1 MNNIDNIMDKMI
13 QDKPAEA
20 KELLDQ
26 ELKDRITAAIVE
38 KKPEIA
44 GKLFNTS
51 EEEPEEEPEISTEEE
66 PESSTEEEPEEKS
79 DEIDNGD
86 K

>member
-1 MNNIDNIMDKMI
+1 MNNIDNIMDKMK

-44 GKLFNTS
+44 GKLFDNS
-51 EEEPEEEPEISTEEE
+51 EEKPVQEPEV
-66 PESSTEEEPEEKS
+66 STEEEPEEKS

>member
-1 MNNIDNIMDKMI
+1 MDKMI

-26 ELKDRITAAIVE
+26 ELKDRIAVAMAE

-44 GKLFNTS
+44 GKLFDRS
-51 EEEPEEEPEISTEEE
+51 EEKPPQEKEEEDLEKE
-66 PESSTEEEPEEKS
+66 PVAEPKEEPEEKS

>member
-26 ELKDRITAAIVE
+26 ELKDRIAVAMAE

-44 GKLFNTS
+44 GKLFNKSDESS
-51 EEEPEEEPEISTEEE
+51 EEKEEEDLEKE
-66 PESSTEEEPEEKS
+66 PVAEPKEEPEEKS

>member
-1 MNNIDNIMDKMI
+1 MNSIDTIVDNMI
-13 QDKPAEA
+13 QDNPTEA
-20 KELLDQ
+20 KELLNQ
-26 ELKDRITAAIVE
+26 ELKTRIEVAIAE

-51 EEEPEEEPEISTEEE
+51 EEEPEISTEEE

>member
-1 MNNIDNIMDKMI
+1 MNNINNIMDKMI

-26 ELKDRITAAIVE
+26 ELKDRIAAAIVE

-44 GKLFNTS
+44 GKLFTNT
-51 EEEPEEEPEISTEEE
+51 EEPPQEKPMVATDK
-66 PESSTEEEPEEKS
+66 EPEEKS

>member
-1 MNNIDNIMDKMI
+1 MNSIDNIVDKMI

-20 KELLDQ
+20 KELLNQ
-26 ELKDRITAAIVE
+26 ELKDRIEVAIAE

-51 EEEPEEEPEISTEEE
+51 DELPPEEEPEF
-66 PESSTEEEPEEKS
+66 STEEEPEEKS
-79 DEIDNGD
+79 DEIDNRD

>member
-26 ELKDRITAAIVE
+26 ELKDRITAAIV
-38 KKPEIA
+38 
-44 GKLFNTS
+44 
-51 EEEPEEEPEISTEEE
+51 
-66 PESSTEEEPEEKS
+66 
-79 DEIDNGD
+79 
-86 K
+86 

>member
-1 MNNIDNIMDKMI
+1 MNNIDSIMDKMI
-13 QDKPAEA
+13 EDKPAEA

-26 ELKDRITAAIVE
+26 ELKDRIAVAMLE

-44 GKLFNTS
+44 SKLFSDS
-51 EEEPEEEPEISTEEE
+51 EEPPQEKPDQEPEI
-66 PESSTEEEPEEKS
+66 STEEEPEEKS

>member
-26 ELKDRITAAIVE
+26 ELKDRIAVAMAE

-44 GKLFNTS
+44 GKLFDKS
-51 EEEPEEEPEISTEEE
+51 DEPSKKEPVAEPEEESEI
-66 PESSTEEEPEEKS
+66 STEEEPEEKS
-79 DEIDNGD
+79 DEIDN
-86 K
+86 

>member
-13 QDKPAEA
+13 QDNPTEA
-20 KELLDQ
+20 KELLNQ
-26 ELKDRITAAIVE
+26 ELKTRIEVAIAE

-44 GKLFNTS
+44 GKLFDNS
-51 EEEPEEEPEISTEEE
+51 EEKPVQEPEV
-66 PESSTEEEPEEKS
+66 STEEEPEEKS

>member
-26 ELKDRITAAIVE
+26 ELKDRIAVAMAE

-44 GKLFNTS
+44 GKLFDKS
-51 EEEPEEEPEISTEEE
+51 DEPSQEKEEEDLEKEPVA
-66 PESSTEEEPEEKS
+66 EPEEKS